1 MITISERKDYVIDGK
16 LISSRELIEDIN
28 IGDVSQESVSFSNQS
43 GLYKLSFTVFFIS
56 TSVQS
61 SAVK

>member
-43 GLYKLSFTVFFIS
+43 GLYQLSFTVLLFLL
-56 TSVQS
+56 VCKVLQ
-61 SAVK
+61 

>member
-28 IGDVSQESVSFSNQS
+28 IGDVSQESVSVSNQS

>member
-1 MITISERKDYVIDGK
+1 
-16 LISSRELIEDIN
+16 
-28 IGDVSQESVSFSNQS
+28 VSVSNQS

-61 SAVK
+61 SAVKWIVSSA

>member
-28 IGDVSQESVSFSNQS
+28 IGDVSQESVSVSNQS
-43 GLYKLSFTVFFIS
+43 VLYKLSFTVLLFLL
-56 TSVQS
+56 VCKVLQ
-61 SAVK
+61 